1 MSSETPQDPLKTPK
15 ELEIGSL
22 PSDTDMASGASFKAS
37 VKSPMLKLWEHI
49 DARLISGFTPAY
61 YASVMGTGISANI
74 LYNFEFPAHWL
85 RVCGVIFAVVSLT
98 FFLVLL
104 ALWVVALARNRD
116 LFFRIHC
123 DTAMA
128 PFVGCFVMGFT
139 SLVMFLNAVAGEQWP
154 TALWV
159 LWWICTVLSFYAGF
173 LTFFLS
179 TIGKHRKS
187 NNKLDASKIS
197 MTFLLPVVTLTVSS
211 SCGELVTPHLHT
223 TQQKITT
230 MVVSFVMCAIAVV
243 LAFIVVLVNF
253 WRLFVHKIPNTAQVL
268 TLFLPIGFLGQG
280 AFAILL
286 FGRNCV
292 QLLMLNKDSVASS
305 PYLSFLGI
313 AGPLTAADASNVY
326 IMMSTAIMT
335 VCAVNALT
343 LISFGYFFTFIALT
357 STFSKMLPFAKKP
370 NPALVYTPAESRTHK
385 RFYIGFLRFHR
396 GFWSMTF
403 PLGTMA
409 LANNQLYSIF
419 NGFEAFRYIGAIYAC
434 ILILITIICLCGV
447 VYRAVV
453 IAVDVFTSKP
463 AISEV

>member
-1 MSSETPQDPLKTPK
+1 MSSETPQDPLNTPK
-15 ELEIGSL
+15 ELEINSL
-22 PSDTDMASGASFKAS
+22 RSDMDMASGASFRAS
-37 VKSPMLKLWEHI
+37 VKSPMLRLREHI

-74 LYNFEFPAHWL
+74 LYNFAFPAHWL

-104 ALWVVALARNRD
+104 ALFVVALARNRD
-116 LFFRIHC
+116 LFFRMHC

-154 TALWV
+154 TTLWV
-159 LWWICTVLSFYAGF
+159 LWWVCTVLSFYAGF

-187 NNKLDASKIS
+187 TNILDASKIS
-197 MTFLLPVVTLTVSS
+197 MLFLLPVVTLTVAS
-211 SCGELVTPHLHT
+211 SCGELVTPNLHT

-292 QLLMLNKDSVASS
+292 QLLMVHKDSVASS
-305 PYLSFLGI
+305 TYLSFLGI
-313 AGPLTAADASNVY
+313 AGPPTAADASNVY
-326 IMMSTAIMT
+326 IMMCTGIMT

-357 STFSKMLPFAKKP
+357 STFSKMAPFAKNP
-370 NPALVYTPAESRTHK
+370 NPALVYAPADSSTHQ

-409 LANNQLYSIF
+409 LANNQLYSLF

-434 ILILITIICLCGV
+434 LLFLITIICLCGV
-447 VYRAVV
+447 VYRTVV

-463 AISEV
+463 AKSEV